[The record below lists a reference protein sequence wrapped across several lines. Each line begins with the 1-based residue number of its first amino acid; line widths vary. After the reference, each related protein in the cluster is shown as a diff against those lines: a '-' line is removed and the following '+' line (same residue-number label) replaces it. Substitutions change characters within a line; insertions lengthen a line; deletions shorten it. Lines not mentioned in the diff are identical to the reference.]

1 MQQLDLKK
9 LSIEML
15 EYLLKK
21 HGKAPLYWNFTREEL
36 EAELKRRGVSFS
48 S

>member
-1 MQQLDLKK
+1 MEQPDIKK

-15 EYLLKK
+15 KYLLEK

-36 EAELKRRGVSFS
+36 EAELKRRGISIS
-48 S
+48 